1 MTSKIT
7 VGAKIAGF
15 AAALALGALIGHATA
30 AQPQMEAALDALQGA
45 RSHLVAANSDK
56 GGHRGNAIRAVDAAI
71 AETRAGIR
79 YAGY

>member
-1 MTSKIT
+1 MTPKMKLGLNT
-7 VGAKIAGF
+7 TAF
-15 AAALALGALIGHATA
+15 AAAMALGALIGHATA

-45 RSHLVAANSDK
+45 RSHLIEAKNDK
-56 GGHRGNAIRAVDAAI
+56 GGHRGAAIRATDAAI

>member
-1 MTSKIT
+1 MTPKT
-7 VGAKIAGF
+7 KFGLKIAGF
-15 AAALALGALIGHATA
+15 AGAVALGALIGHATA

-45 RSHLVAANSDK
+45 RSHLVAANNDK
-56 GGHRGNAIRAVDAAI
+56 GGHRGAAIRAVDEAI

>member
-1 MTSKIT
+1 MTPKLK
-7 VGAKIAGF
+7 VGRNIAGF
-15 AAALALGALIGHATA
+15 ASALTLGALIGHATA

-45 RSHLVAANSDK
+45 RSHLVEANSDK
-56 GGHRGNAIRAVDAAI
+56 GGHRGAAIRATDTAI